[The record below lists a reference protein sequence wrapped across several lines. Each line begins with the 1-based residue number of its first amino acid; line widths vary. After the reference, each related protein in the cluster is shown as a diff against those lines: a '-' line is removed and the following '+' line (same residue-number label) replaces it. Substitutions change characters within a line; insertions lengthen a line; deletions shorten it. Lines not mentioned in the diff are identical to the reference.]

1 MTADIQVE
9 QRGSVAAIT
18 ISRPARRNALNGP
31 AWMALR
37 DGVRTVSDRPG
48 IRAIILAGA
57 EGHFCAGDDLKDS
70 ELKLGGEA
78 ASRYATLIE
87 ETYSAILSAPQPVIA
102 AISGA
107 CLGAGASIALHCD
120 FRMADRTAKIGIPV
134 SRIGD
139 YYPPRLCR
147 RLALIAGM
155 AMARRMLVIGD
166 PVDGETARACG
177 LVDDLSTDAPA
188 TAEEFAR
195 TLATRAPLTTQSVK
209 RVMEAILDG
218 SFERSLGDLGRLM
231 DQVKCSQDREEG
243 RIAFLEKRPPKFK
256 GV

>member
-1 MTADIQVE
+1 MSADIQVE

-18 ISRPARRNALNGP
+18 INRPARRNALDGP

-37 DGVRTVSDRPG
+37 DGVRSVSDRSG
-48 IRAIILAGA
+48 TRVIILAGA
-57 EGHFCAGDDLKDS
+57 EGNFCAGDDLKDS

-78 ASRYATLIE
+78 AIRYARLIE

-120 FRMADRTAKIGIPV
+120 FRLADPTAKIGIPA
-134 SRIGD
+134 SKIGD
-139 YYPPRLCR
+139 YYPPHLCR
-147 RLALIAGM
+147 RLALTAGV
-155 AMARRMLVIGD
+155 ATARRMLMTGD
-166 PVDGETARACG
+166 PVGGEAARACG

-188 TAEEFAR
+188 AAADFAR
-195 TLATRAPLTTQSVK
+195 TLATRAPLSTQAVK
-209 RVMEAILDG
+209 RVMESVLNA
-218 SFERSLGDLGRLM
+218 SYERDLGELDRLM
-231 DQVKCSQDREEG
+231 DLVRNSRDREEG
-243 RIAFLEKRPPKFK
+243 RIAFLEKRSPEFR